1 MAFEEEGISMPML
14 LSDFVLFSFVVV
26 LIAGLVL
33 ATASS
38 LG

>member
-1 MAFEEEGISMPML
+1 MPMF

-33 ATASS
+33 ATASA